1 MATTTNKTTKA
12 KTKTTKAKTTKKPAV
27 TKKTAAKKSSTAKAA
42 TSKSTVKA
50 AATKKAAPVKQA
62 VNLSVAKLRGLH
74 SLSVG
79 VFLLLAL
86 AAAFLMTGDTY
97 QLTLGHMAKDQLS
110 GALMPAVQVIYDV
123 ELRWVVV
130 GAMVLSAVLP
140 VLYLT
145 KLQNRYAD
153 YVNNTRMQPM
163 RWIDAAVTGAIAL
176 EVVVLLSGVSDIA
189 TLKLV
194 GGLTVIIAVL
204 ALIAERQNNTVNTP
218 VRSAYFTA
226 LLAGVILAVF
236 TATYAVSSVIY
247 GEGLE
252 WYVYVLYAIVTGG
265 FVLMARNMRMQ
276 MRGANNLVVERNYVV
291 INLVVKSAFA
301 VALIAGLVRSF

>member
-1 MATTTNKTTKA
+1 
-12 KTKTTKAKTTKKPAV
+12 
-27 TKKTAAKKSSTAKAA
+27 
-42 TSKSTVKA
+42 
-50 AATKKAAPVKQA
+50 
-62 VNLSVAKLRGLH
+62 
-74 SLSVG
+74 
-79 VFLLLAL
+79 
-86 AAAFLMTGDTY
+86 
-97 QLTLGHMAKDQLS
+97 
-110 GALMPAVQVIYDV
+110 
-123 ELRWVVV
+123 
-130 GAMVLSAVLP
+130 
-140 VLYLT
+140 
-145 KLQNRYAD
+145 
-153 YVNNTRMQPM
+153 
-163 RWIDAAVTGAIAL
+163 
-176 EVVVLLSGVSDIA
+176 VVLLSGVSDMA

>member
-1 MATTTNKTTKA
+1 MATTTKKTTKA

-27 TKKTAAKKSSTAKAA
+27 TKKTVAKKPSPAKTASEKSTAK
-42 TSKSTVKA
+42 KA
-50 AATKKAAPVKQA
+50 VAKKVTPAKRA

-86 AAAFLMTGDTY
+86 VAAFLMSSQSF

-130 GAMVLSAVLP
+130 ATMVISAVLP

-153 YVNNTRMQPM
+153 YVNKTRMQPM

-194 GGLTVIIAVL
+194 GGLAAVAAIL
-204 ALIAERQNNTVNTP
+204 ALIAERQNNAVNKP

-236 TATYAVSSVIY
+236 TAVYAVSSAIY
-247 GEGLE
+247 GEGLQ
-252 WYVYVLYAIVTGG
+252 WFVYVLYAIVVGG
-265 FVLMARNMRMQ
+265 FVLLARNLRAQ
-276 MRGANNLVVERNYVV
+276 MNGANNLVVERNYIV
-291 INLVVKSAFA
+291 INLVVKAAFA
-301 VALIAGLVRSF
+301 VALIAGLLRSF